1 PWLLPS
7 LPSLPHHHRPTRTFP
22 FFSPKTTLTLKMLG
36 PASIFDI
43 PLLLDMVCGMLDP
56 QDIRN
61 CASCSTEWHS
71 FFGPYRFKSVNITSR
86 ETTRIAFLLC
96 NSHHI
101 RSLKINLGHFD
112 TFVDANCNRLQDL
125 TLGFIYEENEESDS
139 EDDNP
144 NTMELDEADPLG
156 ISDSPVPKINK
167 PACAVKLIQGS
178 PCLRTVRLSDRLQS
192 RSDGYYYSRNVNQ
205 YARPVAKPIL
215 EAIRSHTFLTKIEVT
230 LNMTCRT
237 LGNLLNRLPRQL
249 QELNVY
255 GDIRPVRNHRLCERQ
270 SRLLKYR
277 NPALGLHRLNL
288 KKIPTCFYTRMF
300 VYMLE
305 RCPNLEE
312 VTLPA
317 PENYSENQDIASK
330 TLQLLESNCKRLHT
344 LTCESNLTVKQVA
357 VLLNGSS
364 KGFRQLKLHHIQM
377 DYQDTEWQN
386 KRFLEALMTT
396 TSFNTIEVL
405 RCCPYDESQEDVLWA
420 LKHCPQLRVFSLID
434 TRRYI
439 ELSDL
444 LMSMDEPWKCWD
456 KLEELQLKIGNMKT
470 IHEHHLTKT
479 RQRQKAAH
487 DIRELYF
494 RLRSFPKLTTLAIT
508 WKLTTTWTR
517 KIAEMVLT
525 LDDLN
530 EDAVA
535 SGSATMTSEDAA
547 WIGLK
552 LD

>member
-1 PWLLPS
+1 
-7 LPSLPHHHRPTRTFP
+7 
-22 FFSPKTTLTLKMLG
+22 M
-36 PASIFDI
+36 I
-43 PLLLDMVCGMLDP
+43 CGMLDS

-86 ETTRIAFLLC
+86 DTARIAFLLS

-101 RSLKINLGHFD
+101 RGLIIDLGHFD
-112 TFVDANCNRLQDL
+112 TFVNANCNRLQDL
-125 TLGFIYEENEESDS
+125 TLGFIYERNEESDS
-139 EDDNP
+139 EDDSL
-144 NTMELDEADPLG
+144 NTMEIDGADPT
-156 ISDSPVPKINK
+156 SDSPAHKINK

-178 PCLRTVRLSDRLQS
+178 PSLRAIRLSNDRLES
-192 RSDGYYYSRNVNQ
+192 RYDGYYYHNGSSVQ

-215 EAIRSHTFLTKIEVT
+215 EAIRNHAFLTKIEVT
-230 LNMTCRT
+230 LNMTCRM

-277 NPALGLHRLNL
+277 NPALGLRRLNL
-288 KKIPTCFYTRMF
+288 KKIPTCFYTRTYI
-300 VYMLE
+300 YMLE

-312 VTLPA
+312 FTLPA
-317 PENYSENQDIASK
+317 GEYYNDNQDIATR
-330 TLQLLESNCKRLHT
+330 TLQILESNCKRLHT
-344 LTCESNLTVKQVA
+344 LTCEFHMTVKQVA
-357 VLLNGSS
+357 VFLQGFS
-364 KGFRQLKLHHIQM
+364 KGFRQLKLCHLQM

-396 TSFNTIEVL
+396 TSFNTIKVL
-405 RCCPYDESQEDVLWA
+405 RFNPCGESQEHILWV
-420 LKHCPQLRVFSLID
+420 LKHCPQLRVFGMEEGN
-434 TRRYI
+434 YGVVNV

-444 LMSMDEPWKCWD
+444 LMSMDEPWKCWN
-456 KLEELQLKIGNMKT
+456 KLEELQLNIVNT
-470 IHEHHLTKT
+470 RSIHEHHFTKT
-479 RQRQKAAH
+479 RRHKTAQ
-487 DIRELYF
+487 DIRELCF

-508 WKLTTTWTR
+508 WKLTITWTR
-517 KIAEMVLT
+517 RVARPEMALT